1 MQFQVCVPGAA
12 TEYVH
17 VIEEVMDTPLTDLR
31 LEVTG
36 GDGHP
41 GLTLLAEGDQEI
53 AYVGL
58 APDEGGAIDVRVVA
72 AEYDL
77 FVTHRSE
84 AGIRMSP
91 CRRSQPRGRKVPSF
105 RR

>member
-1 MQFQVCVPGAA
+1 
-12 TEYVH
+12 
-17 VIEEVMDTPLTDLR
+17 MDTPLADLR
-31 LEVTG
+31 LKVTV

-53 AYVGL
+53 AYVGP
-58 APDEGGAIDVRVVA
+58 APDEGGAVDVRVVA
-72 AEYDL
+72 AEYDP
-77 FVTHRSE
+77 FVSHCSE

-91 CRRSQPRGRKVPSF
+91 CRRNLPRGRKVPSC

>member
-1 MQFQVCVPGAA
+1 
-12 TEYVH
+12 
-17 VIEEVMDTPLTDLR
+17 MDTPLADLR
-31 LEVTG
+31 LEVTV

-53 AYVGL
+53 AYVGP

-72 AEYDL
+72 AEYDP
-77 FVTHRSE
+77 FISHCSE

-91 CRRSQPRGRKVPSF
+91 CRRSQPRGRKVPSC

>member
-12 TEYVH
+12 AEYVH
-17 VIEEVMDTPLTDLR
+17 VIEEVMDTPLADLR
-31 LEVTG
+31 LEVTV

-53 AYVGL
+53 AYVGP
-58 APDEGGAIDVRVVA
+58 APDEGGAVDVRVVA
-72 AEYDL
+72 AEYDP
-77 FVTHRSE
+77 FISHCSE

-91 CRRSQPRGRKVPSF
+91 CRRSQPRGRKVPSC